1 MEGVTF
7 WKTPWAQLAP
17 KVSDQV
23 TSQSTSISENHGKLV
38 AIEDPSVPH
47 IELCNDGSGNT
58 IQLKSTGSI

>member
-38 AIEDPSVPH
+38 AIEDPSVPTLSFAMM
-47 IELCNDGSGNT
+47 EVVTRFS
-58 IQLKSTGSI
+58 